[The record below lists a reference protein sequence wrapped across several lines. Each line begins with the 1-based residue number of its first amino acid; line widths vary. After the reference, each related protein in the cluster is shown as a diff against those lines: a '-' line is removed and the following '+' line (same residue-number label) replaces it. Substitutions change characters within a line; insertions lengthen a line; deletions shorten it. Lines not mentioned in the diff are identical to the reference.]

1 MYAKKHQEL
10 GRPCIFLS
18 KERRAGL
25 SQVKLAER
33 NARRLEDLQGVG
45 SPHST
50 LRR

>member
-10 GRPCIFLS
+10 GRPCRFLS

-25 SQVKLAER
+25 SQVKFAER
-33 NARRLEDLQGVG
+33 KARRLDDLQGVG